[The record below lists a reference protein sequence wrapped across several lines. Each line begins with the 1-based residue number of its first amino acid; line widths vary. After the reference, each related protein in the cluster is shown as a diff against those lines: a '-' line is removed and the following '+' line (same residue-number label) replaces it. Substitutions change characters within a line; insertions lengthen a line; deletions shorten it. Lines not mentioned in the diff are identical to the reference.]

1 VLTFILF
8 LVIAGLVV
16 GFIARAIVP
25 GPDPMSIGGTIVL
38 GIVGSFV
45 GGFLGYLLFGQDIED
60 GAVQTSGLIGSVI
73 GAVLVLLLVRRFGG
87 RSSRRLV

>member
-1 VLTFILF
+1 MLSFILF
-8 LVIAGLVV
+8 LIIAGLIV

-45 GGFLGYLLFGQDIED
+45 GGFLGYLLFGRDIQD

-73 GAVLVLLLVRRFGG
+73 GAVLVLLVMRRFGG